1 MPAHDR
7 DRADTTLLIEAVRA
21 GGAIARKFFGS
32 EYKRW
37 DKGRAGPVTEADYA
51 VDAYLKD
58 TLLKARP
65 DYGWLSEETEDDS
78 SRLSAKRVFIADP
91 IDGTR
96 AFLRGLPEFAVVAC
110 VVSGGRPVA
119 AAIYNPVTDE
129 MFEATADGG
138 ARRNGQTL
146 HVSAQA
152 AIENCRMLA
161 STTMLKRPEWGAPW
175 PIMHVENR
183 LSIAYRLALVAAGE
197 FDAMVSLGA
206 KHDWD
211 VAAGDL
217 IVREAGG
224 CVTTVKGAAL
234 LYNGPQALQPDIVA
248 ASPLLHEC
256 LLARTRALR
265 APQSTHP

>member
-1 MPAHDR
+1 LPAREQD
-7 DRADTTLLIEAVRA
+7 AGDTALLMDAVRA
-21 GGAIARKFFGS
+21 GGAIARKYFGG

-51 VDAYLKD
+51 VDAYLKE

-78 SRLSAKRVFIADP
+78 SRLSCERVFIADP

-96 AFLRGLPEFAVVAC
+96 AFLRGLPEFTVVAC
-110 VVSGGRPVA
+110 IVSDGRPVA

-129 MFEATADGG
+129 MFDAIAGGG
-138 ARRNGQTL
+138 ARRNGEPL

-152 AIENCRMLA
+152 GIENCRMLA
-161 STTMLKRPEWGAPW
+161 STVMLARPEWTAPW
-175 PIMHVENR
+175 PAMHVENR
-183 LSIAYRLALVAAGE
+183 RSIAYRMALVAAGD
-197 FDAMVSLGA
+197 FDAMISLGA

-224 CVTTVKGAAL
+224 RVTTGEGATL
-234 LYNGPQALQPDIVA
+234 LYNKAQALQPDIVA
-248 ASPLLHEC
+248 APPALHEC
-256 LLARTRALR
+256 LIARTSALR
-265 APQSTHP
+265 AHQTI

>member
-1 MPAHDR
+1 LPARDQ
-7 DRADTTLLIEAVRA
+7 DRADTALLIQATRA
-21 GGAIARKFFGS
+21 GGAIAKNYFGG
-32 EYKRW
+32 EYRRW

-65 DYGWLSEETEDDS
+65 SYGWLSEESEDDR

-96 AFLRGLPEFAVVAC
+96 AFMRGVPEFTVVAC
-110 VVSGGRPVA
+110 VVERGKPVA

-129 MFEATADGG
+129 MFEATTGGG
-138 ARRNGQTL
+138 ARCNGAAL
-146 HVSAQA
+146 CVSAQA
-152 AIENCRMLA
+152 GIENCRMLA
-161 STTMLKRPEWGAPW
+161 STTMLSRSEWASPW
-175 PIMHVENR
+175 PAMQVENR
-183 LSIAYRLALVAAGE
+183 RSIAYRMALVAAGE
-197 FDAMVSLGA
+197 FDAMISLGA

-211 VAAGDL
+211 IAAGDL

-224 CVTTVKGAAL
+224 RVTTGDGAAL
-234 LYNGPQALQPDIVA
+234 LYNGLQALQPDIVA
-248 ASPLLHEC
+248 APPLLHEC

-265 APQSTHP
+265 ASQSTHR